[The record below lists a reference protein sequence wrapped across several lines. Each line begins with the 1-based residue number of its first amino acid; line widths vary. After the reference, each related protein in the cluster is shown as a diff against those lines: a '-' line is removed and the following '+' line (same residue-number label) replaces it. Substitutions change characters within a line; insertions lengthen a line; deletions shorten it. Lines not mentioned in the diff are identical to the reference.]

1 MSQSSEQENV
11 KVIATEQKLPYMVTD
26 MIELRIP
33 GDCDYPGGSKIPSQ
47 MLLFEVEGCN
57 TEEQR
62 VVKYGRER
70 HEIRGMDLC
79 NDATNQGMPRNVNS
93 Y

>member
-1 MSQSSEQENV
+1 
-11 KVIATEQKLPYMVTD
+11 MVTD
-26 MIELRIP
+26 VIELRIP

-47 MLLFEVEGCN
+47 MLLFEVKGCN

-70 HEIRGMDLC
+70 DMKSEAWICVMMPQTKGC
-79 NDATNQGMPRNVNS
+79 QGMSTVTRQRE
-93 Y
+93 